1 MSKTMAVYLGVVL
14 GWSDASGA
22 WAAVPIPFPYF
33 TPDPKPVMYGP
44 PLPDP
49 DVPTCAANDRACLE
63 AHDAAA
69 LSAALADHDDAR
81 CGESRTPAAC
91 RAAFEMITGN
101 VGMRADAIL
110 DDPCSW
116 VVLVDHGIAT
126 IESKRTGARRRYVD
140 RGWKPMTFLGKCD
153 LSKLASY
160 RGEAAELPT
169 PLPTWVVRRTSP
181 GGAGPSL
188 RAQRPAPPAPV
199 GPPASVL
206 SAPLPAA
213 AAPVP
218 DRVQPPA
225 ADTADPAPAAA
236 ATAAAFMPVSTT
248 KP

>member
-1 MSKTMAVYLGVVL
+1 MNKTMVMCLGVVL
-14 GWSDASGA
+14 GGSGASGA
-22 WAAVPIPFPYF
+22 WAVVPVPFPYF

-69 LSAALADHDDAR
+69 LSAALADNDDTR
-81 CGESRTPAAC
+81 CQESRTPAAC

-101 VGMRADAIL
+101 VGMKADAIL

-140 RGWKPMTFLGKCD
+140 RGWKPMSFLGKCD
-153 LSKLASY
+153 LSKLASA
-160 RGEAAELPT
+160 RGEAAALPT
-169 PLPTWVVRRTSP
+169 PLPTWVVRRTLT
-181 GGAGPSL
+181 GGAGPST
-188 RAQRPAPPAPV
+188 RAPRTTPPAPV
-199 GPPASVL
+199 GPAPALV
-206 SAPLPAA
+206 SAPLP
-213 AAPVP
+213 VP
-218 DRVQPPA
+218 ATSVPEKVQA
-225 ADTADPAPAAA
+225 STAVAADPA
-236 ATAAAFMPVSTT
+236 ATNAPFLPVSTT